1 MRYAVETVKQNLLR
15 MGSNFEKAGLTEEKV
30 REDFRS
36 ASEKRVKEHLA
47 SLRSPIKGEKGWC
60 AHQRK
65 GIEKAKA
72 LVLSMERSS
81 GD

>member
-1 MRYAVETVKQNLLR
+1 
-15 MGSNFEKAGLTEEKV
+15 LTQT
-30 REDFRS
+30 RS
-36 ASEKRVKEHLA
+36 IGTPSEKRVKEHLA
-47 SLRSPIKGEKGWC
+47 SLRSQINEEKAWC

-81 GD
+81 GA